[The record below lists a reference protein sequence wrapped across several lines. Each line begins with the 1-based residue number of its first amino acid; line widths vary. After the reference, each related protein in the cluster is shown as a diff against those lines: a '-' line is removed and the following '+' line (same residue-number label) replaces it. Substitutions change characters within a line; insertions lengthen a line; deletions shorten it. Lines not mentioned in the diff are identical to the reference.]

1 VNGLKKDLLRRLADP
16 TSLLLWLGIP
26 LVLGSLMSLAF
37 QQDSGSGPK
46 ALLLLADLDRSKISE
61 MLAAPAGGP
70 DVPVEIERVA
80 LEEGRAR
87 IEKGEATA
95 LVVLPKG
102 FGDSILLNQPCTI
115 EIVTNPAQTILPGI
129 VIGMMETLTEAHF
142 YAHRVLGDE
151 IQMIA
156 KGPEGG
162 GFFKSLQVASLSIG
176 INDKLQS
183 LESVLFPP
191 IVELAAEKAA
201 IRATPRR
208 GVGLLLLPGILV
220 MSLLFIA
227 QGLADDL
234 WVEKNAGTLRRML
247 TSPVSLTR
255 ILGQKVL
262 GALVLMAGV
271 SAIALAL
278 SSFAFG
284 VSPSVLPLALAWCA
298 LTGMCLFTLMT
309 YLVTLATTQR
319 TSALVTNLA
328 VFPMMMLGGSMF
340 PFTSM
345 PSTMASI
352 GKMTPNGLGVQGLD
366 LILQGEIWNGHLLTE
381 AAGLLLLTLLFTAM
395 TARRIRNGFA
405 VN

>member
-1 VNGLKKDLLRRLADP
+1 MNGLKKDLLRRLADP

-156 KGPEGG
+156 K
-162 GFFKSLQVASLSIG
+162 
-176 INDKLQS
+176 
-183 LESVLFPP
+183 
-191 IVELAAEKAA
+191 
-201 IRATPRR
+201 
-208 GVGLLLLPGILV
+208 
-220 MSLLFIA
+220 
-227 QGLADDL
+227 
-234 WVEKNAGTLRRML
+234 
-247 TSPVSLTR
+247 
-255 ILGQKVL
+255 
-262 GALVLMAGV
+262 
-271 SAIALAL
+271 
-278 SSFAFG
+278 
-284 VSPSVLPLALAWCA
+284 
-298 LTGMCLFTLMT
+298 
-309 YLVTLATTQR
+309 
-319 TSALVTNLA
+319 
-328 VFPMMMLGGSMF
+328 
-340 PFTSM
+340 
-345 PSTMASI
+345 
-352 GKMTPNGLGVQGLD
+352 
-366 LILQGEIWNGHLLTE
+366 
-381 AAGLLLLTLLFTAM
+381 
-395 TARRIRNGFA
+395 
-405 VN
+405 

>member
-1 VNGLKKDLLRRLADP
+1 
-16 TSLLLWLGIP
+16 
-26 LVLGSLMSLAF
+26 
-37 QQDSGSGPK
+37 
-46 ALLLLADLDRSKISE
+46 
-61 MLAAPAGGP
+61 
-70 DVPVEIERVA
+70 
-80 LEEGRAR
+80 
-87 IEKGEATA
+87 
-95 LVVLPKG
+95 
-102 FGDSILLNQPCTI
+102 
-115 EIVTNPAQTILPGI
+115 VTNPAQTILPGI